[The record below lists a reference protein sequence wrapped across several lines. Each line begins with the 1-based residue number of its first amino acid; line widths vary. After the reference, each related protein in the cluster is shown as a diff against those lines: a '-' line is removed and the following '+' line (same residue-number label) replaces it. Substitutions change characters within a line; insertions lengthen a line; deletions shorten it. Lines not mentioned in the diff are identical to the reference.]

1 MIAKVLQNL
10 SNGVLFG
17 SKEAYF
23 ETMNHFV
30 QESFPRMDRFF
41 DKITD
46 VEDVEE
52 AMAMDQ
58 FLLIDTVELT
68 QDKTIKIS
76 FNEIMQM
83 HALVKNNSKDLVIQE
98 DGQDD
103 PVAKILDK
111 LGKINQEVPR
121 SENTTFTLVLNTLC
135 EGGGGGGGDGGTRG
149 GAGGADKKQ
158 MGTRGPRLSVWESK
172 INTRGRA
179 VSKANEMS
187 ALMKGKRLSGDGE
200 NEEEVRENRQK

>member
-1 MIAKVLQNL
+1 
-10 SNGVLFG
+10 
-17 SKEAYF
+17 
-23 ETMNHFV
+23 MNHFV